1 MTLTLYSR
9 YQNSAGERVRIALAL
24 KDIPYDYV
32 AVGSADGIKS
42 DGYKALNPQA
52 LLPALQVGSSM
63 LPQATAILEYL
74 EEMFPEPSLLPDD
87 AILRAQ
93 ARGFA
98 QHIVSEMHAID
109 VLRVRRFLQT
119 GLHIDQVGI
128 DAWQTHWFAKGL
140 SALETILERRDTAWR
155 FCFGDA
161 PGWADLHLIPHVRK
175 GLTRL
180 DLDLSP
186 YPHISQIH
194 GDCSALPAF
203 IAASPEKQPD
213 FPHSNQ

>member
-24 KDIPYDYV
+24 KDISYRYV
-32 AVGSADGIKS
+32 AVGSADGIS
-42 DGYKALNPQA
+42 REDYQALNQQA
-52 LLPALQVGSSM
+52 LMPALQVGSSI

-74 EEMFPEPSLLPDD
+74 EEMFPEPSLLPDEPV
-87 AILRAQ
+87 LRAQ

-119 GLHIDQVGI
+119 ELHVDQVGI
-128 DAWQTHWFAKGL
+128 GAWQTHWFAKGL
-140 SALETILERRDTAWR
+140 SALETALEKRGSAWR

-186 YPHISQIH
+186 YPHIRQIH
-194 GDCSALPAF
+194 EACSSLPAF
-203 IAASPEKQPD
+203 IAASPEEQPD
-213 FPHSNQ
+213 FPHKVQ